1 MPEHRGTTSPADQ
14 QTVLAEVNARIGTH
28 YRWCRRLDG
37 GEQGGAHVVVD
48 RGRSVVLTWEPPGR
62 RSDQLRRAFPVVV
75 RAIAGGWAAA
85 RWLTWGELAGG
96 GTFLL
101 QEHVPGTP
109 MTRLDL
115 AAARAVLAA
124 NETQSGLAFPD
135 ARDDSDHLDA
145 VLVGDHP
152 WKADVAGFTP
162 AGAAL
167 VRHGDEVVARV
178 GRASIPRDDLV
189 HGDHSSANV
198 LLDRDRGE
206 LTATLVD
213 CQTVGRGSRV
223 RDLADLYR
231 QTFLHPGVDGDG
243 RDLLRAAACGVAG
256 PAVFARCV
264 VAVTYDNLAWWV
276 EHRSAAEFDRACGR
290 LHRLF
295 AGLEGTNPGPAS
307 PSGRGR

>member
-1 MPEHRGTTSPADQ
+1 MRQ
-14 QTVLAEVNARIGTH
+14 
-28 YRWCRRLDG
+28 
-37 GEQGGAHVVVD
+37 
-48 RGRSVVLTWEPPGR
+48 
-62 RSDQLRRAFPVVV
+62 
-75 RAIAGGWAAA
+75 AA
-85 RWLTWGELAGG
+85 RWLTWGELPDG

-101 QEHVPGTP
+101 QEFVPGAP
-109 MTRLDL
+109 ITRLDL

-124 NETQSGLAFPD
+124 NRTQSGLALPD
-135 ARDDSDHLDA
+135 AHDDSDHLDA

-152 WKADVAGFTP
+152 WKADVAGSTP

-178 GRASIPRDDLV
+178 GRASIPRGDLV
-189 HGDHSSANV
+189 HGDLSGSNV
-198 LLDRDRGE
+198 LLDRGDGGV
-206 LTATLVD
+206 TATLVD

-231 QTFLHPGVDGDG
+231 QTFLHPGLGTEG
-243 RDLLRAAACGVAG
+243 RDLLRTEACDVAG

-276 EHRSAAEFDRACGR
+276 EHRPAAEFDRACVR

-295 AGLEGTNPGPAS
+295 AGLDGSGGT
-307 PSGRGR
+307 